1 MKNLKKTVNG
11 IINLKSKKM
20 IKIEVKP
27 IREGKTSIGAIK
39 TIRFF
44 GIIVFTKKAYNVS
57 PKEGDFWLPSI

>member
-1 MKNLKKTVNG
+1 
-11 IINLKSKKM
+11 M